1 MQIEWR
7 IAGAILAAAVLC
19 GSASAQAPAPTAPAP
34 TVPAAAP
41 VAPAPAAAP
50 AAPAPAASAQDGVG
64 AWRVECGGDGKVLE
78 CRAFQQ
84 LLTRENQLV
93 AQVVAR
99 LGADKQPLLVMQ
111 LPLGISVSE
120 PVVIKVDTGKEE
132 KASLQTCTNTGCFL
146 SMPLKDPLL
155 ASMRTG
161 TQLKLSLQ
169 DTNKRTLNIDVP
181 LLGFALAFDK
191 ATK

>member
-7 IAGAILAAAVLC
+7 IAASILSAGVLWA
-19 GSASAQAPAPTAPAP
+19 GSVSAQAPGGAAAPAP
-34 TVPAAAP
+34 A
-41 VAPAPAAAP
+41 AAAP
-50 AAPAPAASAQDGVG
+50 AAPAAAAAPSQEGVG
-64 AWRVECGGDGKVLE
+64 AWRVECGGDGKAIE

-99 LGADKQPLLVMQ
+99 LGPDKQPLLAMQ

-120 PVVIKVDTGKEE
+120 PVVVKVDNGKEE
-132 KASLQTCTNTGCFL
+132 KFSLQTCTNTGCFVTA
-146 SMPLKDPLL
+146 PLKDPML

-161 TQLKLSLQ
+161 TLLKLSLQ

-181 LLGFALAFDK
+181 LLGFALAYDK